1 MAGKSTDTVTN
12 GRQPG
17 CQLTAAVLH
26 RGELVN
32 GQDRGEEE
40 DTEEGMRRARLLRVI
55 PNPTKKEDSHSNWV
69 TLKKNLVLCCLEALI
84 SFSFKDW
91 SQIYS
96 ICSLRAFKGLK
107 SGLSS
112 AFLAENLYF

>member
-1 MAGKSTDTVTN
+1 MDK
-12 GRQPG
+12 
-17 CQLTAAVLH
+17 
-26 RGELVN
+26 
-32 GQDRGEEE
+32 
-40 DTEEGMRRARLLRVI
+40 TEEKRKTQRRARLLRVI
-55 PNPTKKEDSHSNWV
+55 PNPRKKEDSHSNWV
-69 TLKKNLVLCCLEALI
+69 TLKKTLVLCCLQALI

-112 AFLAENLYF
+112 AFLAEKLYF